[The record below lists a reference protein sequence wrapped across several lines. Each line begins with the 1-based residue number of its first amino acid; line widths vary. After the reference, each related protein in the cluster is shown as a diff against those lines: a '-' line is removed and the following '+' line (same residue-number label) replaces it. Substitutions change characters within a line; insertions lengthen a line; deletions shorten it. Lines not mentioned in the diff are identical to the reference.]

1 MVHAH
6 GDDTKEDKLDSDL
19 DALMDKYDTP
29 EKKPAEMKK
38 SPQKAGPNS
47 TGASAAQV
55 QDAELRI
62 L

>member
-1 MVHAH
+1 
-6 GDDTKEDKLDSDL
+6 
-19 DALMDKYDTP
+19 MDKYDTP

-38 SPQKAGPNS
+38 SPTKAGANPS
-47 TGASAAQV
+47 ASAAQV